1 MKSRGCLT
9 FVAMSK
15 SSCRS
20 AVIPPFNRFP
30 QSIPYNPVFFSYA
43 IVTPTTAT
51 LYIDESK
58 IDKGVISHLG
68 DTVQIRPYESVFNDS
83 KILGESLRTEIGAN
97 GSQAAPKKRFM
108 ISTKAS
114 WAISLALGGES
125 KVDEVRSPVGDAK
138 AIKNKTELEG
148 MRQCHIRD
156 GAALSEYFAWL
167 EDELVAKGTKMDE
180 VEAADKLEAIR
191 S

>member
-1 MKSRGCLT
+1 MAGS
-9 FVAMSK
+9 
-15 SSCRS
+15 
-20 AVIPPFNRFP
+20 
-30 QSIPYNPVFFSYA
+30 
-43 IVTPTTAT
+43 
-51 LYIDESK
+51 ESQTN
-58 IDKGVISHLG
+58 G
-68 DTVQIRPYESVFNDS
+68 DVKPE
-83 KILGESLRTEIGAN
+83 
-97 GSQAAPKKRFM
+97 APAKKFM

-114 WAISLALGGES
+114 WALSLVLGGEE

-167 EDELVAKGTKMDE
+167 EDELTLKGTKLDE
-180 VEAADKLEAIR
+180 VEAADMLEKIR

>member
-1 MKSRGCLT
+1 MAGS
-9 FVAMSK
+9 
-15 SSCRS
+15 
-20 AVIPPFNRFP
+20 
-30 QSIPYNPVFFSYA
+30 
-43 IVTPTTAT
+43 
-51 LYIDESK
+51 
-58 IDKGVISHLG
+58 G
-68 DTVQIRPYESVFNDS
+68 D
-83 KILGESLRTEIGAN
+83 A
-97 GSQAAPKKRFM
+97 GSQPDGEAKLEAPVKKFM

-114 WAISLALGGES
+114 WALSLILGGEE

-167 EDELVAKGTKMDE
+167 EEELTVKGTKLDE
-180 VEAADKLEAIR
+180 VEAADKLEQIR